1 MLRLS
6 DAYYTREKEPE
17 LELKVTVL
25 NINEGKNRELLSKC
39 RTLREYMQYVDCV
52 RHYTAMPGV
61 KLNEAVTRAVD
72 ECIEKGILAEFL
84 RKNKAE
90 AISVSIFEYNE
101 EKEKEK
107 LRKAEYA
114 VGYEAGVSA
123 GIEQGAD
130 LKLISLV
137 CKKLQKG
144 KKTEEIAEALEEDL
158 FTIEKICKA
167 VEEEG
172 IKCDPKKILCKLD
185 NENKC

>member
-1 MLRLS
+1 
-6 DAYYTREKEPE
+6 
-17 LELKVTVL
+17 
-25 NINEGKNRELLSKC
+25 
-39 RTLREYMQYVDCV
+39 
-52 RHYTAMPGV
+52 MPGV